1 MINHR
6 SLSPVWCGVLSTM
19 AVLSITA
26 TVDAATFIRFDT
38 VLGTVD
44 VELFDTQTPLTV
56 ENFLHYVDD
65 EHYNYVNDD
74 EDYVNSLIHRSAT
87 DFVIQG
93 GGWLL
98 LQADPLNLKPV
109 ESDPPVTNEPGISN
123 TRGTIAMAKLG
134 GDPNSA
140 TTQWFFNLTDNSF
153 LDSSNGGF
161 TVFGQVI
168 GDGMNVVDAIAD
180 LPTFPFSSPFSEIPL
195 RDYTTDDF
203 TNSVPVVG
211 DNLVV
216 INSVT
221 RLTLAGDANGD
232 GQVTGLDLIEVQQNF
247 GQSQGSDPGQLTGDA
262 NGDGQ
267 VTGLDLIEVQQNF
280 GQSLA
285 APTIAAIPEPATL
298 ALIGLGGLMLVRR
311 RRA

>member
-1 MINHR
+1 
-6 SLSPVWCGVLSTM
+6 M
-19 AVLSITA
+19 AVLSITV

-65 EHYNYVNDD
+65 EDYNYVDD
-74 EDYVNSLIHRSAT
+74 EDYVNSFIHRSAT

-98 LQADPLNLKPV
+98 LQADPMNLKPV
-109 ESDPPVTNEPGISN
+109 TSDPPVTNEPGISN

-180 LPTFPFSSPFSEIPL
+180 LPTFHFTSPFSEIPL

-247 GQSQGSDPGQLTGDA
+247 GQS
-262 NGDGQ
+262 
-267 VTGLDLIEVQQNF
+267 
-280 GQSLA
+280 LA

-298 ALIGLGGLMLVRR
+298 ALIGLGGLMLVRH

>member
-38 VLGTVD
+38 VLGAVD

-247 GQSQGSDPGQLTGDA
+247 GQS
-262 NGDGQ
+262 
-267 VTGLDLIEVQQNF
+267 
-280 GQSLA
+280 LA

>member
-1 MINHR
+1 M
-6 SLSPVWCGVLSTM
+6 
-19 AVLSITA
+19 
-26 TVDAATFIRFDT
+26 
-38 VLGTVD
+38 
-44 VELFDTQTPLTV
+44 
-56 ENFLHYVDD
+56 
-65 EHYNYVNDD
+65 
-74 EDYVNSLIHRSAT
+74 
-87 DFVIQG
+87 
-93 GGWLL
+93 
-98 LQADPLNLKPV
+98 
-109 ESDPPVTNEPGISN
+109 
-123 TRGTIAMAKLG
+123 
-134 GDPNSA
+134 
-140 TTQWFFNLTDNSF
+140 
-153 LDSSNGGF
+153 
-161 TVFGQVI
+161 
-168 GDGMNVVDAIAD
+168 
-180 LPTFPFSSPFSEIPL
+180 
-195 RDYTTDDF
+195 
-203 TNSVPVVG
+203 
-211 DNLVV
+211 V